1 MQGWDSRWSSQP
13 TLLLTTFRGEIRQHL
28 RWMVLGT
35 HRIVGFCDLALLVND
50 VTDPFGIAS
59 LGVIARAVGE
69 ADGTGGVAE
78 KRIGKLI
85 FLGEGRVVGHR
96 VETHAQDFDVASMEF
111 VDLVAEPA
119 AFRRSARGVGFG
131 VKPEEHFLP
140 S

>member
-1 MQGWDSRWSSQP
+1 
-13 TLLLTTFRGEIRQHL
+13 
-28 RWMVLGT
+28 MVLGT
-35 HRIVGFCDLALLVND
+35 HRIVGFCDFALLVND
-50 VTDPFGIAS
+50 VTDPFGVAR

-78 KRIGKLI
+78 KRIGELI
-85 FLGEGRVVGHR
+85 FLGKGRVVGHR
-96 VETHAQDFDVASMEF
+96 VETHAQDFDVATMEF

-140 S
+140 SQTRESQGVAFVRRAGEIWSWVANA